1 MLKRPSTRRVT
12 ITHAPGL
19 HARPS
24 LLIVKTVQKYRAK
37 VYISNGREQADA
49 RDILHLMSL
58 GAPCGTELTL
68 TADGDDAEEVLDV
81 LEKLFADKF
90 GFGDE

>member
-1 MLKRPSTRRVT
+1 MLKRPAMRRVT

-24 LLIVKTVQKYRAK
+24 LLIVKTVQKYHAK
-37 VYISNGREQADA
+37 VFISNGHEQADA
-49 RDILHLMSL
+49 RDILHLMAL

-68 TADGDDAEEVLDV
+68 TADGDDAEEVLDA
-81 LEKLFADKF
+81 LEQLFADKF